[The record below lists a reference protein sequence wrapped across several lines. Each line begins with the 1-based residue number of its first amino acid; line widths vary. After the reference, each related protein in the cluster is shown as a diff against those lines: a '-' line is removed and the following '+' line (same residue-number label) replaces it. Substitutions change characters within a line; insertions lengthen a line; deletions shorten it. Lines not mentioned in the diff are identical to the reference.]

1 LHSFTSGITFIFC
14 IPDIDGARQTRF
26 SARHVVIGDCRDLV
40 MLQKIMVHG
49 SEVKYDT
56 YRSCCPEKYTSTIL
70 LSAQNAHV
78 RKCALHTGT
87 HAIAKNDTTTK
98 KSGIF
103 EKRSGMASG
112 KRSECISTQ
121 HRF

>member
-1 LHSFTSGITFIFC
+1 
-14 IPDIDGARQTRF
+14 
-26 SARHVVIGDCRDLV
+26 VVIGDCRDLV

-103 EKRSGMASG
+103 EFLTSL
-112 KRSECISTQ
+112 
-121 HRF
+121 

>member
-1 LHSFTSGITFIFC
+1 M
-14 IPDIDGARQTRF
+14 
-26 SARHVVIGDCRDLV
+26 VIGDCRDLV
-40 MLQKIMVHG
+40 MLQKIVVYG

-98 KSGIF
+98 NL
-103 EKRSGMASG
+103 EYLKRDQG
-112 KRSECISTQ
+112 
-121 HRF
+121 

>member
-1 LHSFTSGITFIFC
+1 
-14 IPDIDGARQTRF
+14 
-26 SARHVVIGDCRDLV
+26 V
-40 MLQKIMVHG
+40 VHG

-56 YRSCCPEKYTSTIL
+56 YHSCCPEKYTSTIL

-78 RKCALHTGT
+78 RKCALAHTGT
-87 HAIAKNDTTTK
+87 HAIAKNDATTKK